1 MYGSRFLVCYA
12 NMIAYASFVNS
23 LGCVDIYLKYVL
35 FEKKFSSFYLVVFMY
50 GSRFLVCYANMI
62 AYASFVNSLGCGF
75 DGITKLQL
83 L

>member
-1 MYGSRFLVCYA
+1 MELPKLRPTLTDIVFDKSRY
-12 NMIAYASFVNS
+12 N
-23 LGCVDIYLKYVL
+23 LKYVL

-75 DGITKLQL
+75 DAITKLQL